1 MTERALDPDAEAFL
15 ARIAGM
21 PPLQDSTPDQARAA
35 HVASAPELSGSGP
48 ELEAV
53 DDDEVAG
60 VRVRRFAPAGAR
72 GTTIYVHGGGWVV
85 GTLDSYDTLCRELA
99 VASSSTVLSVDY
111 DLAPERRHPHQVE
124 QVLAVVREV
133 AHGGPPVAVAGDSA
147 GAHLVA
153 LAAQLA
159 QDEGIVLAAQALVY
173 PVVSPALD
181 TPSARE
187 NARGLYLETDGMR
200 WYWQHF
206 LGDGPAAPLEARPGL
221 PPAYVLTAGLDP
233 LRDEGRAHADALEAA
248 GVPVVRAEH
257 AGQIH
262 GFVRMT
268 AVMGAARPA
277 LHEIGAFLRDHLAA

>member
-1 MTERALDPDAEAFL
+1 MVRALDPDAEAFL
-15 ARIAGM
+15 ARIAAA
-21 PPLQDSTPDQARAA
+21 PPLQDSTPEQARAA
-35 HVASAPELSGSGP
+35 HVASAPALSGPGP

-53 DDDEVAG
+53 DDDEIAG
-60 VRVRRFAPAGAR
+60 VPVRRFVPAAAH
-72 GTTIYVHGGGWVV
+72 GTTVYAHGGGWVV
-85 GTLDSYDTLCRELA
+85 GTLDTYDTLCRELA

-124 QVLAVVREV
+124 QVLAVVRDV
-133 AHGGPPVAVAGDSA
+133 ARAGHPVAVAGDSA

-159 QDEGIVLAAQALVY
+159 QDEAIVLAAQALVY

-181 TPSARE
+181 TPSAQE
-187 NARGLYLETDGMR
+187 NARGLYLETEGMR

-206 LGDGPAAPLEARPGL
+206 VGEGEAAPLEARPGL

-257 AGQIH
+257 GGQIH

-268 AVMGAARPA
+268 AVMRAARPA
-277 LHEIGAFLRDHLAA
+277 LQEIGAFLRAHLRA